1 MSLFYVIYLSLRPIL
16 NDEIMRYGNLS
27 RQLSSLAGPIFI
39 ETLLVMMLG
48 AVDTFMLSRYSDNS
62 VAAVGV
68 VNQLMNLVFLL
79 FEVISLGT
87 SILCSQYIGAGRRD
101 KVIQVVGISLIFNL
115 LSGMLMSLGLYSFAD
130 DLLHLMGLRP
140 DLMSDGLPYMKI
152 VGGFAFLQAISLSL
166 SASLRSADK
175 AKYPMYVSMVVN
187 VLNIIGNYSLIFGRF
202 GMPALG
208 VEGAAISTS
217 FCRLVSVVLLFVIL
231 FKKHIPSFPKELF
244 IPFPWIELKNL
255 LKIGIPSAGE
265 HFSYSLSQV
274 VITYFINMISNQALT
289 TRTYIVNIVM
299 FTYIFALSIAQG
311 GAILI
316 GHLVGMKKINAAY
329 TIGKRIMRLCTT
341 TSVTLA
347 LLTAVFG
354 KHILGML
361 TTDPWIISTGAAI
374 LWIEVLLE
382 NGRALNLFGV
392 NSLRSAGDIYFPVLV
407 GIVVMW
413 GVQVVGSYILGISFG
428 WGLIAMWGV
437 FALDE
442 NIRGY
447 IFLRRWNSFRWVGKS
462 FLEK

>member
-1 MSLFYVIYLSLRPIL
+1 
-16 NDEIMRYGNLS
+16 MRYGKLS
-27 RQLSSLAGPIFI
+27 RQLASLAGPIFI
-39 ETLLVMMLG
+39 ETLLVMTLG

-87 SILCSQYIGAGRRD
+87 SILCSQYIGAGRRN
-101 KVIQVVGISLIFNL
+101 KVVQVVGISLMFNL
-115 LSGMLMSLGLYSFAD
+115 LSGVMLSSCLYLFAD
-130 DLLHLMGLRP
+130 DMLLLMGLRP
-140 DLMSDGLPYMKI
+140 DLMSEGLPYMKI
-152 VGGFAFLQAISLSL
+152 VGGFAFFQAISLSL

-175 AKYPMYVSMVVN
+175 AKYPMYVSIVVN
-187 VLNIIGNYSLIFGRF
+187 ILNIIGNYTLIFGKF
-202 GMPALG
+202 DMPALG

-217 FCRLVSVVLLFVIL
+217 VCRFVSVVILFVVL

-244 IPFPWIELKNL
+244 TPFPWVELKNL

-274 VITYFINMISNQALT
+274 VITYFINMISNQALA
-289 TRTYIVNIVM
+289 TRSYVVNIVM

-316 GHLVGMKKINAAY
+316 GHLVGMKKIKAAHA
-329 TIGKRIMRLCTT
+329 IGKRVMRLGVAM
-341 TSVTLA
+341 SVSLS
-347 LLTAVFG
+347 LVTAIFG
-354 KHILGML
+354 RHILGML
-361 TTDPWIISTGAAI
+361 TTDPWIISTGATI
-374 LWIEVLLE
+374 LWIEILLE
-382 NGRALNLFGV
+382 NGRALNFFGV

-413 GVQVVGSYILGISFG
+413 GVQVVGSYVLGISLG
-428 WGLIAMWGV
+428 WGLIAMWAV

-442 NIRGY
+442 NIRGF
-447 IFLRRWNSFRWVGKS
+447 IFLRRWNSFKWVGKS
-462 FLEK
+462 FVDSK

>member
-1 MSLFYVIYLSLRPIL
+1 
-16 NDEIMRYGNLS
+16 MRIGNLD
-27 RQLSSLAGPIFI
+27 RQLASLAVPIFV

-101 KVIQVVGISLIFNL
+101 KVVQVVGISLLFNL
-115 LSGMLMSLGLYSFAD
+115 ISGLMISACLYFFAD
-130 DLLHLMGLRP
+130 DMLILMGLRP
-140 DLMSDGLPYMKI
+140 DLMSFGLPYMKI

-166 SASLRSADK
+166 SASLRSANK

-187 VLNIIGNYSLIFGRF
+187 VLNIIGNYSLIFGKF

-217 FCRLVSVVLLFVIL
+217 VCRGVSVIILMVVL
-231 FKKHIPSFPKELF
+231 FKKHIPSFPKEYF
-244 IPFPWIELKNL
+244 TPFPWIELKNL

-274 VITYFINMISNQALT
+274 VISYFINMISNQALAV
-289 TRTYIVNIVM
+289 RSYVVNIVM
-299 FTYIFALSIAQG
+299 FTYIFALAISQG

-316 GHLVGMKKINAAY
+316 GQLVGKEKIHAAY
-329 TIGKRIMRLCTT
+329 AIGKRVMRLGATI
-341 TSVTLA
+341 SVSLS
-347 LLTAVFG
+347 LLTAIFG

-361 TTDPWIISTGAAI
+361 TSDPWIISTGAAI

-382 NGRALNLFGV
+382 NGRALNFFGV
-392 NSLRSAGDIYFPVLV
+392 NALRSAGDIYFPVII
-407 GIVVMW
+407 GIIVMW
-413 GVQVVGSYILGISFG
+413 GVQVVGSYILGISLG
-428 WGLIAMWGV
+428 WGLIAMWAV

-442 NIRGY
+442 NIRGF
-447 IFLRRWNSFRWVGKS
+447 IFLRRWNSFKWVGKS
-462 FLEK
+462 FLNSK

>member
-1 MSLFYVIYLSLRPIL
+1 
-16 NDEIMRYGNLS
+16 MRYGNLS

-79 FEVISLGT
+79 FEVISIGT

-115 LSGMLMSLGLYSFAD
+115 FSGLLLSLGLYSFAGS
-130 DLLHLMGLRP
+130 LLQMMGLRP

-175 AKYPMYVSMVVN
+175 AKYPMYVSTVVN
-187 VLNIIGNYSLIFGRF
+187 VLNIIGNYSLIFGKF

-217 FCRLVSVVLLFVIL
+217 LCRFVSVVLLFVIL

-244 IPFPWIELKNL
+244 SPFPWIELKNL

-274 VITYFINMISNQALT
+274 VITYFINMISNQALA
-289 TRTYIVNIVM
+289 TRSYIVNIVM

-311 GAILI
+311 GAILV

-329 TIGKRIMRLCTT
+329 TIGKRIMRLGTT

-347 LLTAVFG
+347 LLTAIFG

-361 TTDPWIISTGAAI
+361 TSDPWIISTGATI
-374 LWIEVLLE
+374 LWVEVLLE
-382 NGRALNLFGV
+382 NGRALNFFGV

-413 GVQVVGSYILGISFG
+413 GVQVVGSYLLGISLG
-428 WGLIAMWGV
+428 WGLVAMWIV

-442 NIRGY
+442 NIRGF
-447 IFLRRWNSFRWVGKS
+447 IFIRRWNSFKWVGKG
-462 FLEK
+462 FL

>member
-1 MSLFYVIYLSLRPIL
+1 
-16 NDEIMRYGNLS
+16 MRIGNLD
-27 RQLSSLAGPIFI
+27 RQLASLAVPIFV

-101 KVIQVVGISLIFNL
+101 KVVQVVGISLLFNL
-115 LSGMLMSLGLYSFAD
+115 ISGLMISACLYFFAD
-130 DLLHLMGLRP
+130 DMLILMGLRP
-140 DLMSDGLPYMKI
+140 DLMSFGLPYMKI

-166 SASLRSADK
+166 SASLRSANK

-187 VLNIIGNYSLIFGRF
+187 VLNIIGNYSLIFGKF

-217 FCRLVSVVLLFVIL
+217 VCRGVSVIILMVVL
-231 FKKHIPSFPKELF
+231 FKKHIPSFPKEYF
-244 IPFPWIELKNL
+244 TPFPWIELKNL

-274 VITYFINMISNQALT
+274 VISYFINMISNQALAV
-289 TRTYIVNIVM
+289 RSYVVNIVM
-299 FTYIFALSIAQG
+299 FTYIFALAISQG

-316 GHLVGMKKINAAY
+316 GQLVGKEKIHAAY
-329 TIGKRIMRLCTT
+329 AIGKRVMRLGTT
-341 TSVTLA
+341 ISVSLS
-347 LLTAVFG
+347 LLTAIFG

-361 TTDPWIISTGAAI
+361 TSDPWIISTGAAI

-382 NGRALNLFGV
+382 NGRALNFFGV
-392 NSLRSAGDIYFPVLV
+392 NALRSAGDIYFPVII
-407 GIVVMW
+407 GIIVMW
-413 GVQVVGSYILGISFG
+413 GVQVVGSYILGISLG
-428 WGLIAMWGV
+428 WGLIAMWAV

-442 NIRGY
+442 NIRGF
-447 IFLRRWNSFRWVGKS
+447 IFVRRWNSFKWVGKS
-462 FLEK
+462 FLNSK

>member
-1 MSLFYVIYLSLRPIL
+1 
-16 NDEIMRYGNLS
+16 MRYGNLS

-79 FEVISLGT
+79 FEVISIGT

-115 LSGMLMSLGLYSFAD
+115 FSGMLLSLGLYSFAGS
-130 DLLHLMGLRP
+130 LLQMMGLRP

-187 VLNIIGNYSLIFGRF
+187 VLNIIGNYSLIFGKF

-217 FCRLVSVVLLFVIL
+217 LCRFVSVVLLFVIL

-244 IPFPWIELKNL
+244 SPFPWIELKNL

-274 VITYFINMISNQALT
+274 VITYFINMISNQALA
-289 TRTYIVNIVM
+289 TRSYIVNIVM

-311 GAILI
+311 GAILV

-329 TIGKRIMRLCTT
+329 TIGKRIMRLGTA

-347 LLTAVFG
+347 LLTAIFG

-361 TTDPWIISTGAAI
+361 TSDPWIISTGATI
-374 LWIEVLLE
+374 LWVEVLLE
-382 NGRALNLFGV
+382 NGRALNFFGV

-413 GVQVVGSYILGISFG
+413 GVQVVGSYLFGISLG
-428 WGLIAMWGV
+428 WGLVAMWII

-442 NIRGY
+442 NIRGF
-447 IFLRRWNSFRWVGKS
+447 IFIRRWNSFKWVGKS
-462 FLEK
+462 FL

>member
-1 MSLFYVIYLSLRPIL
+1 
-16 NDEIMRYGNLS
+16 MRYGKLS
-27 RQLSSLAGPIFI
+27 RQLASLAGPIFI
-39 ETLLVMMLG
+39 ETLLVMTLG

-79 FEVISLGT
+79 FEVISLGP
-87 SILCSQYIGAGRRD
+87 SILCSQYIGAGRRN
-101 KVIQVVGISLIFNL
+101 KVVQVVGISLMFNL
-115 LSGMLMSLGLYSFAD
+115 LSGVMLSSCLYLFAD
-130 DLLHLMGLRP
+130 DMLLLMGLRP
-140 DLMSDGLPYMKI
+140 DLMSEGLPYMKI
-152 VGGFAFLQAISLSL
+152 VGGFAFFQAISLSL

-175 AKYPMYVSMVVN
+175 AKYPMYVSVVVN
-187 VLNIIGNYSLIFGRF
+187 ILNIIGNYTLIFGKF

-217 FCRLVSVVLLFVIL
+217 VCRFVSVVILFVVL

-244 IPFPWIELKNL
+244 TPFPWVELKNL

-274 VITYFINMISNQALT
+274 VITYFINMISNQALA
-289 TRTYIVNIVM
+289 TRSYVVNIVM

-316 GHLVGMKKINAAY
+316 GHLVGMKKIKAAHA
-329 TIGKRIMRLCTT
+329 IGKRVMRLGVAM
-341 TSVTLA
+341 SVSLS
-347 LLTAVFG
+347 LVTAIFG
-354 KHILGML
+354 RHILGML
-361 TTDPWIISTGAAI
+361 TTDPWIISTGATI
-374 LWIEVLLE
+374 LWIEILLE
-382 NGRALNLFGV
+382 NGRALNFFGV

-413 GVQVVGSYILGISFG
+413 GVQVVGSYVLGISLG
-428 WGLIAMWGV
+428 WGLIAMWAV

-442 NIRGY
+442 NIRGF
-447 IFLRRWNSFRWVGKS
+447 IFLRRWNSFKWVGKS
-462 FLEK
+462 FVDSK

>member
-1 MSLFYVIYLSLRPIL
+1 MK
-16 NDEIMRYGNLS
+16 YGTLS
-27 RQLSSLAGPIFI
+27 RQLTSLAGPIFI

-48 AVDTFMLSRYSDNS
+48 AVDTFMLSRHSDNS

-87 SILCSQYIGAGRRD
+87 SILCSQYIGAKRRD

-115 LSGMLMSLGLYSFAD
+115 IAGLLISTALYFFAGD
-130 DLLHLMGLRP
+130 FLRMMGLRP
-140 DLMSDGLPYMKI
+140 DLMSEGLPYMKI

-175 AKYPMYVSMVVN
+175 AKYPMYVSLVVN
-187 VLNIIGNYSLIFGRF
+187 VLNIIGNYTLIFGKF

-217 FCRLVSVVLLFVIL
+217 ICRFASAVILLIIL
-231 FKKHIPSFPKELF
+231 FKKHIPSFPKKYF
-244 IPFPWIELKNL
+244 SPFPWTELKNL

-274 VITYFINMISNQALT
+274 VISYFINMISNEALA
-289 TRTYIVNIVM
+289 TRTYVANIVM

-329 TIGKRIMRLCTT
+329 TIGKRIMRLGAAM
-341 TSVTLA
+341 SVSLS
-347 LLTAVFG
+347 LLTAIFG
-354 KHILGML
+354 TKIMSLL
-361 TTDPWIISTGAAI
+361 TTDPWIIATGVSI
-374 LWIEVLLE
+374 LWVEILLE
-382 NGRALNLFGV
+382 NGRALNFFGV
-392 NSLRSAGDIYFPVLV
+392 NSLRSAGDIYYPVII
-407 GIVVMW
+407 GIIVMW
-413 GVQVVGSYILGISFG
+413 TVQVVGSYIFGITLG
-428 WGLIAMWGV
+428 WGLVAMWV
-437 FALDE
+437 IFAIDE
-442 NIRGY
+442 NIRGL
-447 IFLRRWNSFRWVGKS
+447 IFVRRWNSFKWVGKD
-462 FLEK
+462 FIK

>member
-1 MSLFYVIYLSLRPIL
+1 
-16 NDEIMRYGNLS
+16 MRYGKLS
-27 RQLSSLAGPIFI
+27 RQLTSLAGPIFI

-79 FEVISLGT
+79 FEVISIGT

-115 LSGMLMSLGLYSFAD
+115 LSGLAISLGLYFFAD
-130 DLLHLMGLRP
+130 NLLHMMGLRP

-175 AKYPMYVSMVVN
+175 AKYPMYVSVLVN
-187 VLNIIGNYSLIFGRF
+187 VLNIIGNYSLIFGKF

-217 FCRLVSVVLLFVIL
+217 LCRFASVVMLFVIL
-231 FKKHIPSFPKELF
+231 FKKHIPSFPKKLF
-244 IPFPWIELKNL
+244 LPFPWIELKNL

-274 VITYFINMISNQALT
+274 VITYFINMISNQALA

-316 GHLVGMKKINAAY
+316 GHLVGMKKINGAY
-329 TIGKRIMRLCTT
+329 AIGKRIMRLCTA
-341 TSVTLA
+341 TSVTLS
-347 LLTAVFG
+347 LMTAIFG
-354 KHILGML
+354 KHILSML
-361 TTDPWIISTGAAI
+361 TSDPWIISTGATI
-374 LWIEVLLE
+374 LWVEILLE

-413 GVQVVGSYILGISFG
+413 GVQVVGSYILGISLG
-428 WGLIAMWGV
+428 WGLVAMWVV

-447 IFLRRWNSFRWVGKS
+447 IFLRRWNSFKWVGKS
-462 FLEK
+462 FLEN

>member
-115 LSGMLMSLGLYSFAD
+115 LSGMLISLGLYSFAD

-187 VLNIIGNYSLIFGRF
+187 VLNIVGNYSLIFGKF

-244 IPFPWIELKNL
+244 TPFPWIELKNL

-289 TRTYIVNIVM
+289 TRAYIVNIVM

-361 TTDPWIISTGAAI
+361 TSDPWIISTGAAI

-413 GVQVVGSYILGISFG
+413 GVQVVGSYLLGISFG

-447 IFLRRWNSFRWVGKS
+447 IFLRRWNSFKWVGKS

>member
-1 MSLFYVIYLSLRPIL
+1 
-16 NDEIMRYGNLS
+16 MRYGNLS

-79 FEVISLGT
+79 FEVISIGT

-115 LSGMLMSLGLYSFAD
+115 FSGLLLSLGLYSFAGS
-130 DLLHLMGLRP
+130 LLQMMGLRP

-187 VLNIIGNYSLIFGRF
+187 VLNIIGNYSLIFGKF

-217 FCRLVSVVLLFVIL
+217 LCRFVSVVLLFVIL
-231 FKKHIPSFPKELF
+231 FKKHIPSCPKELF
-244 IPFPWIELKNL
+244 SPFPWIELKNL

-274 VITYFINMISNQALT
+274 VITYFINMISNQALA
-289 TRTYIVNIVM
+289 TRSYIVNIVM

-311 GAILI
+311 GAILV

-329 TIGKRIMRLCTT
+329 TIGKRIMRLGTA

-347 LLTAVFG
+347 LLTAIFG

-361 TTDPWIISTGAAI
+361 TSDPWIISTGATI
-374 LWIEVLLE
+374 LWVEVLLE
-382 NGRALNLFGV
+382 NGRALNFFGV

-413 GVQVVGSYILGISFG
+413 GVQVVGSYLFGISLG
-428 WGLIAMWGV
+428 WGLVAMWII

-442 NIRGY
+442 NIRGF
-447 IFLRRWNSFRWVGKS
+447 IFIRRWNSFKWVGKG
-462 FLEK
+462 FL

>member
-1 MSLFYVIYLSLRPIL
+1 
-16 NDEIMRYGNLS
+16 MRYGNLS

-79 FEVISLGT
+79 FEVISIGT

-115 LSGMLMSLGLYSFAD
+115 FSGMLLSLGLYSFAGS
-130 DLLHLMGLRP
+130 LLQMMGLRP
-140 DLMSDGLPYMKI
+140 DLMSDGLPYMEI

-187 VLNIIGNYSLIFGRF
+187 VLNIIGNYSLIFGKF

-217 FCRLVSVVLLFVIL
+217 LCRFVSVVLLFVIL

-244 IPFPWIELKNL
+244 SPFPWIELKNL

-274 VITYFINMISNQALT
+274 VITYFINMISNQALA
-289 TRTYIVNIVM
+289 TRSYIVNIVM

-311 GAILI
+311 GAILV

-329 TIGKRIMRLCTT
+329 TIGKRIMRLGTA

-347 LLTAVFG
+347 LLTAIFG

-361 TTDPWIISTGAAI
+361 TSDPWIISTGATI

-382 NGRALNLFGV
+382 NGRALNFFGV

-413 GVQVVGSYILGISFG
+413 GVQVVGSYLFGISLG
-428 WGLIAMWGV
+428 WGLVAMWIV

-442 NIRGY
+442 NIRGF
-447 IFLRRWNSFRWVGKS
+447 IFIRRWNSFKWVGKG
-462 FLEK
+462 FL

>member
-1 MSLFYVIYLSLRPIL
+1 
-16 NDEIMRYGNLS
+16 MRYGNLS

-79 FEVISLGT
+79 FEVISIGT

-115 LSGMLMSLGLYSFAD
+115 FSGMLLSLGLYSFAGS
-130 DLLHLMGLRP
+130 LLQMMGLRP

-187 VLNIIGNYSLIFGRF
+187 VLNIIGNYSLIFGKF

-217 FCRLVSVVLLFVIL
+217 LCRFVSVVLLFVIL

-244 IPFPWIELKNL
+244 SPFPWIELKNL

-274 VITYFINMISNQALT
+274 VITYFINMISNQALA
-289 TRTYIVNIVM
+289 TRSYIVNIVM

-311 GAILI
+311 GAILV

-329 TIGKRIMRLCTT
+329 TIGKRIMRLGTA

-347 LLTAVFG
+347 LLTAIFG

-361 TTDPWIISTGAAI
+361 TSDPWIISTGAII

-382 NGRALNLFGV
+382 NGRALNFFGV

-413 GVQVVGSYILGISFG
+413 GVQVVGSYLLGISLG
-428 WGLIAMWGV
+428 WGLIAMWAV

-442 NIRGY
+442 NIRGF
-447 IFLRRWNSFRWVGKS
+447 IFIRRWNSFKWVGKS
-462 FLEK
+462 FL

>member
-1 MSLFYVIYLSLRPIL
+1 
-16 NDEIMRYGNLS
+16 MRYGKLS

-39 ETLLVMMLG
+39 ETLLVMTLG

-101 KVIQVVGISLIFNL
+101 KVVQVVGISLMFNL
-115 LSGMLMSLGLYSFAD
+115 LSGVILSSCLYLFAD
-130 DLLHLMGLRP
+130 DMLLLMGLRP
-140 DLMSDGLPYMKI
+140 DLMSEGLPYMKI
-152 VGGFAFLQAISLSL
+152 VGGFAFFQAISLSL

-175 AKYPMYVSMVVN
+175 AKYPMYVSVVVN
-187 VLNIIGNYSLIFGRF
+187 ILNIIGNYTLIFGKF

-217 FCRLVSVVLLFVIL
+217 VCRFVSVVILFVVL

-244 IPFPWIELKNL
+244 TPFPWVELKNL

-274 VITYFINMISNQALT
+274 VITYFINMISNQALA
-289 TRTYIVNIVM
+289 TRSYVVNIVM

-316 GHLVGMKKINAAY
+316 GHLVGMKKIKAAHA
-329 TIGKRIMRLCTT
+329 IGKRVMRLGVAM
-341 TSVTLA
+341 SVSLS
-347 LLTAVFG
+347 LVTAIFG
-354 KHILGML
+354 RHILGML
-361 TTDPWIISTGAAI
+361 TTDPWIISTGATI
-374 LWIEVLLE
+374 LWIEILLE
-382 NGRALNLFGV
+382 NGRALNFFGV

-413 GVQVVGSYILGISFG
+413 GVQVVGSYVLGISLG
-428 WGLIAMWGV
+428 WGLIAMWAV

-442 NIRGY
+442 NIRGF
-447 IFLRRWNSFRWVGKS
+447 IFLRRWNSFKWVGKS
-462 FLEK
+462 FIR

>member
-1 MSLFYVIYLSLRPIL
+1 
-16 NDEIMRYGNLS
+16 MRYGKLS
-27 RQLSSLAGPIFI
+27 HQLASLAGPIFI
-39 ETLLVMMLG
+39 ETLLVMTLG

-101 KVIQVVGISLIFNL
+101 KVVQVVGISLMFNL
-115 LSGMLMSLGLYSFAD
+115 LSGVILSSCLYLFAD
-130 DLLHLMGLRP
+130 DMLLLMGLRP

-152 VGGFAFLQAISLSL
+152 VGGFAFFQAISLSL

-175 AKYPMYVSMVVN
+175 AKYPMYVSIVVN
-187 VLNIIGNYSLIFGRF
+187 ILNIIGNYTLIFGKF

-217 FCRLVSVVLLFVIL
+217 VCRFVSVVILFAVL

-244 IPFPWIELKNL
+244 TPFPWVELKNL

-274 VITYFINMISNQALT
+274 VITYFINMISNQALA
-289 TRTYIVNIVM
+289 TRSYVVNIVM

-316 GHLVGMKKINAAY
+316 GHLVGMKKIKAAHA
-329 TIGKRIMRLCTT
+329 IGKRVMRLGVAM
-341 TSVTLA
+341 SVSLS
-347 LLTAVFG
+347 LVTAIFG
-354 KHILGML
+354 RQILGML
-361 TTDPWIISTGAAI
+361 TTDPWIISTGATI
-374 LWIEVLLE
+374 LWIEILLE
-382 NGRALNLFGV
+382 NGRALNFFGV

-413 GVQVVGSYILGISFG
+413 GVQVVGSYVLGISLG
-428 WGLIAMWGV
+428 WGLIAMWAV

-442 NIRGY
+442 NIRGF
-447 IFLRRWNSFRWVGKS
+447 IFLRRWNSFKWVGKS
-462 FLEK
+462 FIK

>member
-1 MSLFYVIYLSLRPIL
+1 MA
-16 NDEIMRYGNLS
+16 
-27 RQLSSLAGPIFI
+27 SLAVPIFV

-101 KVIQVVGISLIFNL
+101 KVIQVVGISLLFNL
-115 LSGMLMSLGLYSFAD
+115 ISGLVISACLFFFAD
-130 DLLHLMGLRP
+130 DMLILMGLRP
-140 DLMSDGLPYMKI
+140 DLMSFGLPYMKI

-166 SASLRSADK
+166 SASLRSANK

-187 VLNIIGNYSLIFGRF
+187 VLNIIGNYSLIFGKF

-217 FCRLVSVVLLFVIL
+217 VCRGVSVIILLVVL
-231 FKKHIPSFPKELF
+231 FKKHIPSFPKEYF
-244 IPFPWIELKNL
+244 TPFPWIELKNL

-274 VITYFINMISNQALT
+274 VISYFINMISNQALAV
-289 TRTYIVNIVM
+289 RSYVVNIVM
-299 FTYIFALSIAQG
+299 FTYIFALAISQG
-311 GAILI
+311 GAIMI
-316 GHLVGMKKINAAY
+316 GQLVGKEKIHAAY
-329 TIGKRIMRLCTT
+329 AIGKRVMRLGATI
-341 TSVTLA
+341 SVSLS
-347 LLTAVFG
+347 LLTAIFG
-354 KHILGML
+354 KHILGIL
-361 TTDPWIISTGAAI
+361 TSDPWIISTGAVI

-382 NGRALNLFGV
+382 NGRALNFFGV
-392 NSLRSAGDIYFPVLV
+392 NALRSAGDIYFPVII
-407 GIVVMW
+407 GIIVMW
-413 GVQVVGSYILGISFG
+413 GIQVVGSYILGISLG
-428 WGLIAMWGV
+428 WGLIAMWAV

-442 NIRGY
+442 NIRGF
-447 IFLRRWNSFRWVGKS
+447 IFLRRWNSFKWVGKS
-462 FLEK
+462 FL

>member
-1 MSLFYVIYLSLRPIL
+1 
-16 NDEIMRYGNLS
+16 MRYGKLS
-27 RQLSSLAGPIFI
+27 RQLTSLAGPIFV

-101 KVIQVVGISLIFNL
+101 KVIQVVGISLLFNL
-115 LSGMLMSLGLYSFAD
+115 LAGAFISIGLYAFAD
-130 DLLHLMGLRP
+130 DLLVMMGLRP
-140 DLMSDGLPYMKI
+140 DLMAFGLPYMKI

-187 VLNIIGNYSLIFGRF
+187 VLNIIGNYSLIFGKF

-217 FCRLVSVVLLFVIL
+217 VCRLVAVAILFVVL

-244 IPFPWIELKNL
+244 KPFPWIELKNL

-265 HFSYSLSQV
+265 HFSYALSQV
-274 VITYFINMISNQALT
+274 VITYFINMISNQALA
-289 TRTYIVNIVM
+289 TRSYVVNIVM

-316 GHLVGMKKINAAY
+316 GHLVGMKKIKAAY
-329 TIGKRIMRLCTT
+329 TIGKRIMRMGVAM
-341 TSVTLA
+341 SVSLSF
-347 LLTAVFG
+347 LTAIFG
-354 KHILGML
+354 KHILGIL
-361 TTDPWIISTGAAI
+361 TSDPWIISTGAVI

-382 NGRALNLFGV
+382 NGRALNFFGV
-392 NSLRSAGDIYFPVLV
+392 NALRSAGDIYFPVII
-407 GIVVMW
+407 GIIVMW
-413 GVQVVGSYILGISFG
+413 GVQVVGSYILGITFG
-428 WGLIAMWGV
+428 WGLIAMWAI

-442 NIRGY
+442 NIRGF
-447 IFLRRWNSFRWVGKS
+447 IFLRRWNSFKWVGKG
-462 FLEK
+462 FVK

>member
-1 MSLFYVIYLSLRPIL
+1 
-16 NDEIMRYGNLS
+16 
-27 RQLSSLAGPIFI
+27 
-39 ETLLVMMLG
+39 MMLG

-79 FEVISLGT
+79 FEVISIGT

-115 LSGMLMSLGLYSFAD
+115 FSGLLLSLGLYSFAGS
-130 DLLHLMGLRP
+130 LLQMMGLRP

-187 VLNIIGNYSLIFGRF
+187 VLNIIGNYSLIFGKF

-217 FCRLVSVVLLFVIL
+217 LCRFVSVVLLFVIL

-244 IPFPWIELKNL
+244 SPFPWIELKNL

-274 VITYFINMISNQALT
+274 VITYFINMISNQALA
-289 TRTYIVNIVM
+289 TRSYIVNIVM

-329 TIGKRIMRLCTT
+329 TIGKRIMRLGTA

-347 LLTAVFG
+347 LLTAIFG

-361 TTDPWIISTGAAI
+361 TSDPWIISTGATI
-374 LWIEVLLE
+374 LWVEVLLE
-382 NGRALNLFGV
+382 NGRALNFFGV

-413 GVQVVGSYILGISFG
+413 GVQVVGSYLLGISLG
-428 WGLIAMWGV
+428 WGLVAMWIV

-442 NIRGY
+442 NIRGF
-447 IFLRRWNSFRWVGKS
+447 IFIRRWNSFKWVGKG
-462 FLEK
+462 FL

>member
-1 MSLFYVIYLSLRPIL
+1 
-16 NDEIMRYGNLS
+16 MRYGKLS
-27 RQLSSLAGPIFI
+27 RQLASLAGPIFI
-39 ETLLVMMLG
+39 ETLLVMTLG

-101 KVIQVVGISLIFNL
+101 KVVQVVGISLMFNM
-115 LSGMLMSLGLYSFAD
+115 LSGVILSSCLYLFAD
-130 DLLHLMGLRP
+130 DMLLLMGLRP
-140 DLMSDGLPYMKI
+140 DLMSEGLPYMKI
-152 VGGFAFLQAISLSL
+152 VGGFAFFQAISLSL

-175 AKYPMYVSMVVN
+175 AKYPMYVSIVVN
-187 VLNIIGNYSLIFGRF
+187 ILNIIGNYTLIFGKF

-217 FCRLVSVVLLFVIL
+217 VCRFVSVVILFVVL

-244 IPFPWIELKNL
+244 TPFPWVELKNL

-274 VITYFINMISNQALT
+274 VITYFINMISNQALA
-289 TRTYIVNIVM
+289 TRSYVVNIVM

-316 GHLVGMKKINAAY
+316 GHLVGMKKIKAAHA
-329 TIGKRIMRLCTT
+329 IGKRVMRLGVAM
-341 TSVTLA
+341 SVSLS
-347 LLTAVFG
+347 LVTAIFG
-354 KHILGML
+354 RHILGML
-361 TTDPWIISTGAAI
+361 TTDPWIISTGATI
-374 LWIEVLLE
+374 LWIEILLE
-382 NGRALNLFGV
+382 NGRALNFFGV

-413 GVQVVGSYILGISFG
+413 GVQVVGSYVLGISLG
-428 WGLIAMWGV
+428 WGLIAMWAV

-442 NIRGY
+442 NIRGF
-447 IFLRRWNSFRWVGKS
+447 IFLRRWNSFKWVGKS
-462 FLEK
+462 FIR

>member
-1 MSLFYVIYLSLRPIL
+1 
-16 NDEIMRYGNLS
+16 MRYGNLS

-79 FEVISLGT
+79 FEVISIGT

-115 LSGMLMSLGLYSFAD
+115 FSGMLLSLGLYSFAGS
-130 DLLHLMGLRP
+130 LLQMMGLRP

-187 VLNIIGNYSLIFGRF
+187 VLNIIGNYSLIFGKF

-217 FCRLVSVVLLFVIL
+217 LCRFVSVVLLFVIL

-244 IPFPWIELKNL
+244 SPFPWIELKNL

-274 VITYFINMISNQALT
+274 VITYFINMISNQALA
-289 TRTYIVNIVM
+289 TRSYIVNIVM

-311 GAILI
+311 GAILV

-329 TIGKRIMRLCTT
+329 TIGKRIMRLGTA

-347 LLTAVFG
+347 LLTAIFG

-361 TTDPWIISTGAAI
+361 TSDPWIISTGATI
-374 LWIEVLLE
+374 LWVEVLLE
-382 NGRALNLFGV
+382 NGRALNFFGV

-413 GVQVVGSYILGISFG
+413 GVQVVGSYLLGISLG
-428 WGLIAMWGV
+428 WGLVAMWIV

-442 NIRGY
+442 NIRGF
-447 IFLRRWNSFRWVGKS
+447 IFICRWNSFKWVGKG
-462 FLEK
+462 FI

>member
-1 MSLFYVIYLSLRPIL
+1 
-16 NDEIMRYGNLS
+16 MRYGKLS
-27 RQLSSLAGPIFI
+27 RQLASLAGPIFI
-39 ETLLVMMLG
+39 ETLLVMTLG
-48 AVDTFMLSRYSDNS
+48 GVETFMLRRYSDNS

-101 KVIQVVGISLIFNL
+101 KVVQVVGISLMFNL
-115 LSGMLMSLGLYSFAD
+115 LSGVILSSCLYFFAD
-130 DLLHLMGLRP
+130 DMLLLMGLRP
-140 DLMSDGLPYMKI
+140 DLMSEGLPYMKI
-152 VGGFAFLQAISLSL
+152 VGGFAFFQAISLSL

-175 AKYPMYVSMVVN
+175 AKYPMYVSIVVN
-187 VLNIIGNYSLIFGRF
+187 ILNIIGNYTLIFGKF

-217 FCRLVSVVLLFVIL
+217 VCRFVSVVILFVVL

-244 IPFPWIELKNL
+244 TPFPWVELKNL

-274 VITYFINMISNQALT
+274 VITYFINMISNQALA
-289 TRTYIVNIVM
+289 TRSYVVNIVM

-316 GHLVGMKKINAAY
+316 GHLVGMKKIKAAHA
-329 TIGKRIMRLCTT
+329 IGKRVMRLGVAM
-341 TSVTLA
+341 SVSLS
-347 LLTAVFG
+347 LVTAIFG
-354 KHILGML
+354 RHILGML
-361 TTDPWIISTGAAI
+361 TTDPWIISTGATI
-374 LWIEVLLE
+374 LWIEILLE
-382 NGRALNLFGV
+382 NGSAHNFCGV

-413 GVQVVGSYILGISFG
+413 GVQVVGSYVLGISLG
-428 WGLIAMWGV
+428 WGLIAMWAV

-442 NIRGY
+442 NIRGF
-447 IFLRRWNSFRWVGKS
+447 IFLRRWNSFKWVGKS
-462 FLEK
+462 FIK

>member
-1 MSLFYVIYLSLRPIL
+1 
-16 NDEIMRYGNLS
+16 MRYGKLS
-27 RQLSSLAGPIFI
+27 RQLTSLAGPIFI

-79 FEVISLGT
+79 FEVISIGT

-115 LSGMLMSLGLYSFAD
+115 LSGLAISLGLYFFAD
-130 DLLHLMGLRP
+130 DLLHMMGLRP

-175 AKYPMYVSMVVN
+175 AKYPMYVSVLVN
-187 VLNIIGNYSLIFGRF
+187 VLNIIGNYSLIFGKF

-217 FCRLVSVVLLFVIL
+217 LCRFASVVMLFVIL

-244 IPFPWIELKNL
+244 LPFPWIELKNL

-274 VITYFINMISNQALT
+274 VITYFINMISNQALA

-299 FTYIFALSIAQG
+299 FTYIFALSISQG

-316 GHLVGMKKINAAY
+316 GHLVGMIKINGAY
-329 TIGKRIMRLCTT
+329 AIGKRIMRLCTA
-341 TSVTLA
+341 TSVTLS
-347 LLTAVFG
+347 LMTAIFG
-354 KHILGML
+354 KHILSML
-361 TTDPWIISTGAAI
+361 TSDPWIISTGATI
-374 LWIEVLLE
+374 LWVEILLE

-413 GVQVVGSYILGISFG
+413 GVQVVGSYILGISIG
-428 WGLIAMWGV
+428 WGLVAMWVV

-447 IFLRRWNSFRWVGKS
+447 IFLRRWNSFKWVGKS
-462 FLEK
+462 FLEN

>member
-1 MSLFYVIYLSLRPIL
+1 
-16 NDEIMRYGNLS
+16 MRYGNLS
-27 RQLSSLAGPIFI
+27 RQLTSLAGPIFI

-48 AVDTFMLSRYSDNS
+48 GVDTFMLSRYSDNS

-101 KVIQVVGISLIFNL
+101 KVVQVVGISLLFNL
-115 LSGMLMSLGLYSFAD
+115 ISGLAISACLYLFAD
-130 DLLHLMGLRP
+130 NMLLMMGLRP
-140 DLMSDGLPYMKI
+140 DLLAYGLPYMKI

-166 SASLRSADK
+166 SASLRSANK

-187 VLNIIGNYSLIFGRF
+187 VLNILGNYSLIFGKF

-217 FCRLVSVVLLFVIL
+217 FCRLVAVAILLVVL
-231 FKKHIPSFPKELF
+231 FKKHIPSFPKKYF
-244 IPFPWIELKNL
+244 TPFPWIELKNL

-274 VITYFINMISNQALT
+274 VISYFINMIGNQALA
-289 TRTYIVNIVM
+289 TRSYVVNIVM
-299 FTYIFALSIAQG
+299 FTYIFALAIAQG

-316 GHLVGMKKINAAY
+316 GQLVGQKKIRAAY
-329 TIGKRIMRLCTT
+329 VIGKRVMRLGAAV
-341 TSVTLA
+341 SVSLA
-347 LLTAVFG
+347 LLTAIFG
-354 KHILGML
+354 RHILGML
-361 TTDPWIISTGAAI
+361 TADPWIISTGAAI
-374 LWIEVLLE
+374 LWIEVILE
-382 NGRALNLFGV
+382 NGRALNFFGV
-392 NSLRSAGDIYFPVLV
+392 NALRSSGDIYFPVLV

-413 GVQVVGSYILGISFG
+413 GVQVVGSYILGISLG
-428 WGLIAMWGV
+428 WGIIAMWAV

-442 NIRGY
+442 NIRGF
-447 IFLRRWNSFRWVGKS
+447 IFLRRWNTFKWVGKS
-462 FLEK
+462 FTNS